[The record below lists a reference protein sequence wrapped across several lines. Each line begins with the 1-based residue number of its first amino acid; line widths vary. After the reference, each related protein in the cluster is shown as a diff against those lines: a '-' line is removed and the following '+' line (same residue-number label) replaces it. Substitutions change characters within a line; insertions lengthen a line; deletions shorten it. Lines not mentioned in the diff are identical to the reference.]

1 MTTAYNPYT
10 ANGYRSRA
18 DYLASLCEEYD
29 RETVYTLANLLG
41 PEEDFDGL
49 VTELEDNAD
58 GF

>member
-1 MTTAYNPYT
+1 MTAYT
-10 ANGYRSRA
+10 ANGFKSRA

-49 VTELEDNAD
+49 VTGLEDNAA
-58 GF
+58 GY